1 MTYYDQ
7 LSEFFKIKYHT
18 NNVIAATDNY
28 FLKYDGIY
36 GCTESYPNT
45 FIHMP
50 IVEQYSGLEIPVDGK
65 LCGLWRNYDECR
77 TSIYGTTDELLY
89 TSVYNPRSNICESAR
104 LRCNTNDMCITF
116 QSYEPK
122 SIDLK
127 ISSKEEKSLKMQEST
142 YNLYRFRN
150 FLLIDHND
158 DAEIIPMPSPEL
170 WVCKFGIMIS
180 VLDEI
185 YVV

>member
-1 MTYYDQ
+1 MTYYEQ

-18 NNVIAATDNY
+18 NNVIAVTDNY

-50 IVEQYSGLEIPVDGK
+50 IVDQYSGLEIPVDGK
-65 LCGLWRNYDECR
+65 LCGLWRNYNECR
-77 TSIYGTTDELLY
+77 TLTQKAFDETLY
-89 TSVYNPRSNICESAR
+89 TSVYNPRSNTCESMR
-104 LRCNTNDMCITF
+104 LQCNTNDMCITF
-116 QSYEPK
+116 QCHGYMSENAEIY
-122 SIDLK
+122 D
-127 ISSKEEKSLKMQEST
+127 SSLNGIFARDSLVC
-142 YNLYRFRN
+142 LYKFYN

-158 DAEIIPMPSPEL
+158 VGEIIPMPYPNL

>member
-7 LSEFFKIKYHT
+7 LSEFFEIKYHT
-18 NNVIAATDNY
+18 NNVIAVTDNY

-36 GCTESYPNT
+36 GCTDSYPNT
-45 FIHMP
+45 FIHML

-77 TSIYGTTDELLY
+77 TSIYGTTDEILY
-89 TSVYNPRSNICESAR
+89 TSVYNPRSNTCESAR

-122 SIDLK
+122 STNLKKAEISLK
-127 ISSKEEKSLKMQEST
+127 IQESP
-142 YNLYRFRN
+142 YDLYSFRN

-158 DAEIIPMPSPEL
+158 VGEIIPMPSPNL
-170 WVCKFGIMIS
+170 WKCKFGIMIN